1 MSKELIKSIGIS
13 ILVVIAI
20 ILLITILSY
29 DKIAIGKVI
38 PKIQPYELN
47 EEIKNEIQA
56 EDNQEDTEIVT
67 TYELDASD
75 LKTYERTKKYN
86 KGKKNPFE
94 QESVAV
100 QTGNSTNSNTTAT
113 GDEKNS
119 TSTNFYKDE
128 VIK

>member
-38 PKIQPYELN
+38 PTITPYELS

-56 EDNQEDTEIVT
+56 EDNEEDTQIVT

-128 VIK
+128 GIK

>member
-1 MSKELIKSIGIS
+1 MNKELIKSIGIS

-20 ILLITILSY
+20 ILIITIISY
-29 DKIAIGKVI
+29 NKISIGKVI

-67 TYELDASD
+67 TYEIDASD

-94 QESVAV
+94 QESTAP
-100 QTGNSTNSNTTAT
+100 QTGNTTNGNTTAT
-113 GDEKNS
+113 ENENNS

-128 VIK
+128 GIK